1 MAITCDWA
9 LADFADVLKN
19 EGSKESKD
27 YEVFIYLAKIYFG
40 AHFGFYPG
48 SGHEAGFGDL

>member
-1 MAITCDWA
+1 MDITCDWA